1 MNYENINLEKDDI
14 YLSNVAKIG
23 NSAKNIYSV
32 EDVLSTEDHKKLFDF
47 TINSDKSL
55 WIGEPW
61 GTEILNME
69 LIPEEIVQIL
79 RKIFEIAKLKCI
91 NHYDIEVDNSY
102 VSAHNLIKWN
112 KGYGMRPHI
121 DTDFQKG
128 NHIVVLY
135 YINDDYSG
143 GEITFP
149 DHNMTIKPK
158 SNSLIMFPG
167 NENYLHGVLEVSD
180 GLRYT
185 FPTKFQFAGSTFF
198 GKVNK

>member
-55 WIGEPW
+55 WVGEPW

-112 KGYGMRPHI
+112 GCRIYR
-121 DTDFQKG
+121 
-128 NHIVVLY
+128 
-135 YINDDYSG
+135 
-143 GEITFP
+143 
-149 DHNMTIKPK
+149 
-158 SNSLIMFPG
+158 
-167 NENYLHGVLEVSD
+167 
-180 GLRYT
+180 GLKTLKR
-185 FPTKFQFAGSTFF
+185 A
-198 GKVNK
+198 